1 MAQQTFPV
9 GAAPR
14 VVIAHAHGD
23 LKASVSDQR
32 AISIDI
38 DGGRVELQQEGDL
51 LMINNCDS
59 DIELEV
65 PADTSISVTNLAG
78 DADIAGV
85 RLVDL
90 KNVSGEV
97 ELKDIAEA
105 VELAGLGNDLVVT
118 NTPTLSVRGAIGGDV
133 SLAHVAQVE
142 IETVGAD
149 LSLEGAETVIVGT
162 VGGDLDAQDVA
173 TALRCGTVGG
183 DCQVQGGADKEV
195 TLGMIGGD
203 LEIDGAA
210 RAHIGT
216 VGGDCDLDGIQD
228 AVEVGQVGGDGSFIG
243 VGGNLQ
249 VGSIGGDAELLALHG
264 NIEVG
269 SIGGDMQLRATFPA
283 NTHARIN
290 VGGDASVML
299 PDNPNLSIRA
309 AVAGDVSGR
318 SISFGSSRGGNLVN
332 LVYGEGAA
340 QLELNVGGDLK
351 IQGSGGPR
359 SSSSSSWGDFGREWT
374 EFGREM
380 SKLGQE
386 LGREMGKLGEEL
398 GRELG
403 GAFSEAGWSSGAD
416 WANEIARKVE
426 ERARRAQRH
435 AEEQAHRAQR
445 HAEEQA
451 HRAEERARR
460 FEEEGRHARGRTS
473 RTYVRINDR
482 EWRLDPERL
491 ERIKEQARR
500 AAAEG
505 VSGALEAVER
515 AVSNLRIPVPPKPP
529 VPPTPPP
536 GPPPMPP
543 PPMPGMPA
551 PPAPPEGVGALSEAR
566 FKSFAPN
573 GEGQSPSVKQP
584 DAAEP
589 NPEQERIAILR
600 MIAEGRI
607 TPEEGDM
614 LLEALG

>member
-1 MAQQTFPV
+1 MAQQTYPV

-14 VVIAHAHGD
+14 VVIAHARGD
-23 LKASVSDQR
+23 LNVSVWDQR
-32 AISIDI
+32 AISVDI
-38 DGGRVELQQEGDL
+38 DGGRVELRQEGDL

-65 PADTSISVTNLAG
+65 PADTSISVTDLAG

-97 ELKDIAEA
+97 ELNDIAEA
-105 VELAGLGNDLVVT
+105 IELAGLSKDLDVT

-149 LSLEGAETVIVGT
+149 LTLEGAETVIVGT

-228 AVEVGQVGGDGSFIG
+228 AVEVGQVGGDGSFVG

-269 SIGGDMQLRATFPA
+269 SIGGDMELRATFPA
-283 NTHARIN
+283 STRARMN
-290 VGGDASVML
+290 VGGDASVTL

-318 SISFGSSRGGNLVN
+318 SISFGSGRGGSLVN
-332 LVYGEGAA
+332 LVYGEGGA

-351 IQGSGGPR
+351 IQGSGSPR
-359 SSSSSSWGDFGREWT
+359 SSSSSSSWSDFGREWAD
-374 EFGREM
+374 FGREM
-380 SKLGQE
+380 GKLGQE

-403 GAFSEAGWSSGAD
+403 GAFSEAGWSGGAD

-435 AEEQAHRAQR
+435 AEEQSRRAQR

-451 HRAEERARR
+451 RRTQERARR
-460 FEEEGRHARGRTS
+460 AEDEGRRGRDRSS
-473 RTYVRINDR
+473 RAYVRINDR

-500 AAAEG
+500 AASEG

-529 VPPTPPP
+529 VPPTPP
-536 GPPPMPP
+536 GPPPMPGTP
-543 PPMPGMPA
+543 P
-551 PPAPPEGVGALSEAR
+551 PPAPTPPPAFNQAGGVPAGEEKSVDDLARSEA
-566 FKSFAPN
+566 P
-573 GEGQSPSVKQP
+573 VDQP